1 MSVCETFEFFFFL
14 EYLGFFWGGG
24 RAEPWYLSDW
34 DIKMNEDAAVSH
46 MDPDVCPNAASVE
59 QVLVPNSQF
68 PINVNRRNNLKCPV
82 VSDAF
87 TYSASLLMK
96 HL

>member
-1 MSVCETFEFFFFL
+1 MRHLRVFLSICFFL
-14 EYLGFFWGGG
+14 GGVGG
-24 RAEPWYLSDW
+24 RSPGTSLTGTL
-34 DIKMNEDAAVSH
+34 KMNEDAAVSH
-46 MDPDVCPNAASVE
+46 MDPDVCQNAASVE